1 MLVNHTGYLS
11 TSCVSFFVSFPHL
24 PHGLP
29 PPPPPLLYPH
39 GLAGQRARDRPPRRT
54 GGACHES
61 QPAPAQRPA
70 PCLGA
75 PAATQGQ
82 VLIMGPAWQ
91 ATVPAGHLI
100 SDLVRPGPC
109 LAGDRAFF
117 PLSPSLPL
125 RCCPGE
131 TPVLPASTCPTRT
144 GCVNLLRL
152 GDAPFVFFP
161 PVGS

>member
-29 PPPPPLLYPH
+29 PPPPSPLPPWPRR
-39 GLAGQRARDRPPRRT
+39 AEGQDRPPRRT

-117 PLSPSLPL
+117 PLSPSLPS

-152 GDAPFVFFP
+152 GDAPFCLLP